1 MTIQLQGVQL
11 GNYTGGPVTIN
22 LENLNDVLVSS
33 AQTGN
38 YLRYNSTT
46 SQWQNQ
52 TINYDT
58 YQYLNTNLTSSNGIV
73 LTKLAG
79 PETIDIGLN
88 LTVSGDASGTT
99 SSGVIN
105 FVLNNVNSTTGVF
118 GSSTLIPIITVNS
131 KGLITNVSTT
141 TFTGTAPS
149 ATNLSGGNTGDIV
162 YQSAT
167 NTTAF
172 LPPTDNT
179 NVLVSGPTS
188 PSWTNTPTLS
198 GINFSNIPN
207 TALNGNGIITLG
219 TSSVS
224 LGNSTPILSGMTS
237 ISSTNFYGSL
247 TGNVTGTSTGNLL
260 LSGGTL
266 TGPLMLSADP
276 TMPLGAAT
284 KQYVDAI
291 SSGLFIHSS
300 ALVATTIPLTATYNN
315 GISGVGATLTNNAIL
330 GPLLIDNYTPQLND
344 RVLVKDQSNKIENG
358 IYYVTTVGDS
368 TTPWTLTRSTDA
380 DSSIPN
386 NFAPGSFVFITV
398 GTVNTNTGWVETGL
412 GTNSNKKINVGI
424 DQIIF
429 TQFSGAGAYLPGTGL
444 SLNGNTFTNTG
455 VINLTA
461 GANIS
466 ITGTNNNLTIE
477 VSGVVPGAVSS
488 FTSNST
494 LALMGGAANEIVY
507 QTAPNQTSF
516 LAPGNTGQVLAIQ
529 PNGSLGWNNVVV
541 TPTVLSLSSDTTLTT
556 SQIGSVI
563 SVVSEGITITI
574 PNPATVAGQKFTF
587 NNEAGCYITSVGDII
602 LGQQAGNTMF
612 FNNGA
617 AYELTSDGTSW
628 LVTSY
633 SGLMTFTSGRYG
645 QLETINGSGTTWYN
659 AGFRNDGGSAWLLSS
674 DAQTTEGAAANA
686 GSNSFRPFTWNLAT
700 GLVTIDG
707 TGVGAQFGGSVSATT
722 YTANAGVGLNVI
734 NNGSNAGITL
744 TNNTASTGSSWFINS
759 QSNGAFTLY
768 NNTTSVEPLYITST
782 YANININTNIYGT
795 LSIGLPNV
803 QGPTV
808 AADFI
813 SGTNHV
819 KIIPN
824 AATSN
829 YNDLVQAGDAVA
841 VYSTTNGFA
850 IVPQDTS
857 TPLSNGIRLDS
868 LGNVTVAGNTT
879 FNNES
884 ANNNTATVTII
895 SNYNGLPP
903 IYDDAPILEVMSSN
917 QNISGLTF
925 SGSDPRILAVGINTN
940 GHLLIRASQAN
951 SNSQID
957 LYTNQLNISGNIAAT
972 GSIQGVS
979 DGNVKTNWRS
989 LNNKKFIK
997 DWANVKRGIYDRR
1010 DIGATEVG
1018 MEAQSIQA
1026 VLPCAVKMGKNEL
1039 LHVTKDN
1046 AAIFAT
1052 GELAEYVVSLEYRIS
1067 ELEYVIN
1074 KFMENT

>member
-574 PNPATVAGQKFTF
+574 PNPATVAGRKFTF
-587 NNEAGCYITSVGDII
+587 NNEAGCYITSFGDII

-686 GSNSFRPFTWNLAT
+686 GFNSFRPFTWNLAT

-744 TNNTASTGSSWFINS
+744 TNNTASTGS
-759 QSNGAFTLY
+759 
-768 NNTTSVEPLYITST
+768 
-782 YANININTNIYGT
+782 
-795 LSIGLPNV
+795 
-803 QGPTV
+803 
-808 AADFI
+808 
-813 SGTNHV
+813 
-819 KIIPN
+819 
-824 AATSN
+824 
-829 YNDLVQAGDAVA
+829 
-841 VYSTTNGFA
+841 
-850 IVPQDTS
+850 
-857 TPLSNGIRLDS
+857 
-868 LGNVTVAGNTT
+868 
-879 FNNES
+879 
-884 ANNNTATVTII
+884 
-895 SNYNGLPP
+895 
-903 IYDDAPILEVMSSN
+903 
-917 QNISGLTF
+917 
-925 SGSDPRILAVGINTN
+925 
-940 GHLLIRASQAN
+940 
-951 SNSQID
+951 
-957 LYTNQLNISGNIAAT
+957 
-972 GSIQGVS
+972 
-979 DGNVKTNWRS
+979 
-989 LNNKKFIK
+989 
-997 DWANVKRGIYDRR
+997 
-1010 DIGATEVG
+1010 
-1018 MEAQSIQA
+1018 
-1026 VLPCAVKMGKNEL
+1026 
-1039 LHVTKDN
+1039 
-1046 AAIFAT
+1046 
-1052 GELAEYVVSLEYRIS
+1052 
-1067 ELEYVIN
+1067 
-1074 KFMENT
+1074 